1 MLFNLYLNLNKFL
14 TIQTNIQIAHYSK
27 LFLEKFSLNHLI
39 YIFRQLF
46 LIIAYK
52 TTLFVLNIIGSNLM
66 LF

>member
-14 TIQTNIQIAHYSK
+14 TKMINIQIAQYSK

-39 YIFRQLF
+39 YIFKQLF

-52 TTLFVLNIIGSNLM
+52 TTLFVLNIICSILM